1 MSTTKKYK
9 IYKLDDYVYRE
20 LVYFCLQYPR
30 KKAELSACYGAGIA
44 NYEGMPHGS
53 GTSNPTASQA
63 ERRTALYAALA
74 QVPAGFVVS
83 YGQLAAYA
91 GLGRAARWVGRTL
104 SQLPDGSTYCLC
116 SSTEL
121 LTDLVSS
128 EVAV

>member
-9 IYKLDDYVYRE
+9 TYKLDDFVYRE

-63 ERRTALYAALA
+63 ERADKWLKDCELVEQSAIAADAEIYQYLINNVTFRGMPYEYLN
-74 QVPAGFVVS
+74 VPCGKNQF
-83 YGQLAAYA
+83 YE
-91 GLGRAARWVGRTL
+91 ARRKFFCILNQKKNG
-104 SQLPDGSTYCLC
+104 
-116 SSTEL
+116 
-121 LTDLVSS
+121 
-128 EVAV
+128 